1 MAVES
6 IQTDKKVRVRYLMKT
21 CMPDGTVKEHSE
33 REFSFIYGVDRQVPA
48 LEVSLEGCRRGQ
60 KVSLDI
66 PPSEIYGD
74 HDPELVREIPKK
86 GLIKQR
92 VREGRFYRQMKKG
105 SLVSFKVLEIRP
117 ETVLADFNRPMAGI
131 SVSLEVE
138 VLDITDASKKEIDAA
153 VEAQL
158 RKGIGCE

>member
-1 MAVES
+1 MERVQA
-6 IQTDKKVRVRYLMKT
+6 DKKVSVKYLMKT
-21 CMPDGTVKEHSE
+21 RMPDGTIKDQPE

-48 LEVSLEGCRRGQ
+48 LEQALEGCRRRQ
-60 KVSLDI
+60 KVRVDI

-74 HDPELVREIPKK
+74 HDPELIREIPKK

-117 ETVLADFNRPMAGI
+117 ETVLVDFNRPMAGI
-131 SVSLEVE
+131 SVSLDVE
-138 VLDITDASKKEIDAA
+138 VLDITDASSEEINGA

>member
-1 MAVES
+1 
-6 IQTDKKVRVRYLMKT
+6 
-21 CMPDGTVKEHSE
+21 
-33 REFSFIYGVDRQVPA
+33 
-48 LEVSLEGCRRGQ
+48 LEEALEGCLPGQ

-74 HDPELVREIPKK
+74 HDPELIREIPKK
-86 GLIKQR
+86 GLVKQR

-105 SLVSFKVLEIRP
+105 SLISFKILEVRP

-131 SVSLEVE
+131 SVSLKVE
-138 VLDITDASKKEIDAA
+138 VLQITDATKEEIDAA
-153 VEAQL
+153 VEAQI